1 MIFDT
6 IIKTFEEKNKRNWTT
21 LYFAIDLH
29 GTIINKYKGD
39 QIEPIEFATEVLAE
53 LSSTPD
59 IVLIL
64 FTSTYPEQLTHFYKW
79 CSENSINFK
88 YLNENP
94 ECPNTITGDFSK
106 KFYYNV
112 LIDDRAGFDPSEW
125 LEVLRAVK
133 IGSKLY

>member
-39 QIEPIEFATEVLAE
+39 EIEPIEFATEVLTE

-64 FTSTYPEQLTHFYKW
+64 FTSTYLEQLTHFYKW
-79 CSENSINFK
+79 CSENNINFK

-94 ECPNTITGDFSK
+94 ECPSTITGDFSK
-106 KFYYNV
+106 NSTIMY
-112 LIDDRAGFDPSEW
+112 
-125 LEVLRAVK
+125 
-133 IGSKLY
+133 

>member
-6 IIKTFEEKNKRNWTT
+6 IIRAFEEKNKRNWST

-29 GTIINKYKGD
+29 GTIISKYKGNE
-39 QIEPIEFATEVLAE
+39 IVPIDFATQVLAQ
-53 LSSTPD
+53 LSNMPG

-64 FTSTYPEQLTHFYKW
+64 FTSTFVEHLAYFYSW
-79 CSENSINFK
+79 CLDNNINFK

-94 ECPNTITGDFSK
+94 ECPNTSTGDFSK